1 MAHSHFDLLAA
12 FVFCLQHFVYLQYT
26 SFICKARFYLQRF
39 FFVCSV
45 LFLFAAYFFC
55 LQRSFFVCS
64 VSFLFAAYFFY
75 LQRSFFVC
83 SVSFL
88 FAAFRFCLQRF
99 FFVCS
104 LSLVGHRTYYYTLL
118 STNLPV
124 QFIHEGFSQ
133 NVKRKIFAQ
142 LRHARC
148 VVNLFSLVLHK
159 QFGKQTIIRFLFLC
173 LCKCRFKMQIFQP
186 LNLIHVIRVTYWMLG
201 CL

>member
-1 MAHSHFDLLAA
+1 MSTPGIELPTFRTVSKRSPHRAIYAPGFFQGTFSYLIRYSRLKCPKTPVFPSSVAHSHFDLFAA

-104 LSLVGHRTYYYTLL
+104 LSLVGHRNKAQAKVRL
-118 STNLPV
+118 S
-124 QFIHEGFSQ
+124 
-133 NVKRKIFAQ
+133 
-142 LRHARC
+142 
-148 VVNLFSLVLHK
+148 
-159 QFGKQTIIRFLFLC
+159 
-173 LCKCRFKMQIFQP
+173 
-186 LNLIHVIRVTYWMLG
+186 
-201 CL
+201 

>member
-1 MAHSHFDLLAA
+1 MSTPGIELPTFRSVSKRSPHCAIYAPELAHGTFSYLIRYSRLKCPKTPVFPSSVAHSHFDLFAA

-75 LQRSFFVC
+75 LQRSFFCLQRFFFVC

-88 FAAFRFCLQRF
+88 FAAFLFCLQ
-99 FFVCS
+99 
-104 LSLVGHRTYYYTLL
+104 LVPCGPSY
-118 STNLPV
+118 
-124 QFIHEGFSQ
+124 F
-133 NVKRKIFAQ
+133 
-142 LRHARC
+142 
-148 VVNLFSLVLHK
+148 
-159 QFGKQTIIRFLFLC
+159 
-173 LCKCRFKMQIFQP
+173 
-186 LNLIHVIRVTYWMLG
+186 
-201 CL
+201 